1 MFRCLPPR
9 AENPAR
15 GLPYS
20 RAGEEVN
27 PMAYI
32 LIAAV
37 YLVLGF
43 LTLAET
49 TEP

>member
-1 MFRCLPPR
+1 
-9 AENPAR
+9 
-15 GLPYS
+15 
-20 RAGEEVN
+20 
-27 PMAYI
+27 MAYI